1 MEIGL
6 FIPCYINQFYP
17 EVAKATL
24 KLLQKYGNVTYPL
37 SQTCCG
43 QPMANSG
50 CEKDGVEALK
60 VFYDNFKDFDYVVG
74 PSASCVLHVREH
86 GAHLYPIM
94 EPMIDKVFDLTEF
107 IYDVMKEKELQAE
120 FPHKVAIHKSCHG
133 LRGMRLGQCSE
144 RVTCD
149 VSKQDVLV
157 KQVSG
162 VTLIQPK
169 RADECCGF
177 GGTFSVSEP
186 DISVRMGT
194 DRLKDYI
201 ESGAEYITSGDMSC
215 LMHLDGIIQREKL
228 PIKVIHLAEILA
240 AEVKSTTTDKEK
252 AYVNAV

>member
-17 EVAKATL
+17 EVGKATL
-24 KLLQKYGNVTYPL
+24 QLLQKYGNVTYPM

-60 VFYDNFKDFDYVVG
+60 VFYKNFKDFDYVVG

-86 GAHLYPIM
+86 GATLYPEM
-94 EPMIDKVFDLTEF
+94 SSLVPKVYDLTEF
-107 IYDVMKEKELQAE
+107 MYDVMKDDTLEASFGHQ
-120 FPHKVAIHKSCHG
+120 VAVHKSCHG

-149 VSKQDVLV
+149 VSKQDKLLEQVDGLSLV
-157 KQVSG
+157 KPS
-162 VTLIQPK
+162 

-177 GGTFSVSEP
+177 GGTFSVSQP
-186 DISVRMGT
+186 DVSVRMGN
-194 DRLKDYI
+194 DRLNDYI
-201 ESGAEYITSGDMSC
+201 NAGAEYITSGDMSC
-215 LMHLDGIIQREKL
+215 LMHLDGIIQRKQL

-240 AEVKSTTTDKEK
+240 SK
-252 AYVNAV
+252 AINSNAKNSQHVNAI